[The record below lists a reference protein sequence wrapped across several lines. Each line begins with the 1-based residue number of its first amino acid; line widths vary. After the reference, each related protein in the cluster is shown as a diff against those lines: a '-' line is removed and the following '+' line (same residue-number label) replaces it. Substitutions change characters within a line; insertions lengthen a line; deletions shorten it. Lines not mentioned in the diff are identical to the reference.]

1 MEASGVVVDRT
12 PFYDHYFSVLIKAK
26 RREFRDNFFIC
37 IWLKA
42 QQVMYLCIREGL
54 TVPMKNMMVIL
65 IVRMFNVGAG
75 GLVSLK
81 RDT

>member
-1 MEASGVVVDRT
+1 
-12 PFYDHYFSVLIKAK
+12 
-26 RREFRDNFFIC
+26 
-37 IWLKA
+37 
-42 QQVMYLCIREGL
+42 MYLCIREGL

-65 IVRMFNVGAG
+65 IVRIFNVDAG